1 MKRRQ
6 KAHSVYQ
13 IAVRVLVD
21 GERSPFLLDDRGCPL
36 FYPMLF
42 ATSQLRNAGAA
53 VNTIKNKLADIVVLL
68 RWQEAQGRDLLAD
81 FSHGRFLTV
90 ADVVSIRDFA
100 QRDMRELAPPGA
112 QANGNRRRGMLLL
125 EGRVA
130 HTAPCVA
137 VGGKQHYNRLSTI
150 ADYIAFVAAVLTQH
164 KNSTQDAIQIE
175 RMAKMIR
182 RHRPRGLFR
191 HLSDDPHAKSP
202 PSELVDRFMAVVA
215 VTHPQNPFRDPGV
228 RVRNAV
234 LFGLLRHTGM
244 RRGELLSLRLD
255 QFELGHEPTVWVRRN
270 QDDAADSRRHQPAA
284 KTKERPLPLP
294 LDLAAQIQDYVLN
307 HRAKI
312 PPARRHPYL
321 LISHK
326 KGVTFGQPISQTT
339 LGSQI
344 MAKMRSVDSEFAAI
358 HPHSF
363 RHHFN
368 YELSLQVDEHN
379 ARARN
384 SGMGSSLTLI
394 TDPRE
399 QDMRAFLNGH
409 RSKGSAATYNQRH
422 IREAA
427 DRAVR
432 ELQSG
437 LIAAGN
443 TKRKSGDEGR

>member
-1 MKRRQ
+1 M
-6 KAHSVYQ
+6 YQ
-13 IAVRVLVD
+13 IVFHVLVD

-36 FYPMLF
+36 FYPTLF

-68 RWQEAQGRDLLAD
+68 RWQEEQGRDLLAD
-81 FSHGRFLTV
+81 FSHGQFLTV
-90 ADVVSIRDFA
+90 ADVVSLRDFT
-100 QRDMRELAPPGA
+100 QRDMRGGA
-112 QANGNRRRGMLLL
+112 GAGTQVSDSRRRGMLLL

-130 HTAPCVA
+130 HTAPRVA

-150 ADYIAFVAAVLTQH
+150 ADYLAFVAAALTQH

-175 RMAKMIR
+175 RMVKMIR
-182 RHRPRGLFR
+182 RHRPRGLSR
-191 HLSDDPHAKSP
+191 HISDDPHAKSP

-228 RVRNAV
+228 RLRNAV

-255 QFELGHEPTVWVRRN
+255 QFELGHEPIVWVRRN

-307 HRAKI
+307 YRAKV

-326 KGVTFGQPISQTT
+326 RGATYGQPISQTA

-344 MAKMRSVDSEFAAI
+344 MAKMRSTDSEFAAI

-368 YELSLQVDEHN
+368 YELSLRVDEHN

-384 SGMGSSLTLI
+384 RGMGSNLTLI
-394 TDPRE
+394 TGPRE

-409 RSKGSAATYNQRH
+409 RSKASAAAYNQRH

-427 DRAVR
+427 DQAIR

-437 LIAAGN
+437 LIATSTSRRQSGN
-443 TKRKSGDEGR
+443 EER